1 MFPRLFRIIIRQTL
15 GTVRHRSCARHKL
28 GYKVMAFP
36 REYVS
41 YGVVKL
47 NKLAG
52 YNSVSVYDSLYNYKE
67 LHGFASSRGMSAV
80 DARWADDIIVVTMDD
95 GSIRRYS
102 DWNRYDTIR

>member
-15 GTVRHRSCARHKL
+15 GTVRHRSCTRHKL

-36 REYVS
+36 REFVIF
-41 YGVVKL
+41 GVVKL
-47 NKLAG
+47 NKFAG
-52 YNSVSVYDSLYNYKE
+52 YNSVSVYESLYNYKE

>member
-1 MFPRLFRIIIRQTL
+1 
-15 GTVRHRSCARHKL
+15 
-28 GYKVMAFP
+28 MAFP
-36 REYVS
+36 REFVIF
-41 YGVVKL
+41 GVVKL
-47 NKLAG
+47 NKFAG
-52 YNSVSVYDSLYNYKE
+52 YNSVSVYESLYNYKE

>member
-1 MFPRLFRIIIRQTL
+1 MFPCLFRIIIRQTL
-15 GTVRHRSCARHKL
+15 GTVRHRSCSRHKL

-36 REYVS
+36 REYVNF
-41 YGVVKL
+41 GVVKL
-47 NKLAG
+47 NKFAG
-52 YNSVSVYDSLYNYKE
+52 YNSVSVYESLYNYKE

>member
-15 GTVRHRSCARHKL
+15 GTVRHRSCTRHKL

-41 YGVVKL
+41 FAVVKL
-47 NKLAG
+47 NKFAG
-52 YNSVSVYDSLYNYKE
+52 YNSVSVYESLYNYKE

>member
-15 GTVRHRSCARHKL
+15 GTVRHRSCSRYKL

-47 NKLAG
+47 NKFAG
-52 YNSVSVYDSLYNYKE
+52 YNSVSVYESLYNYKE